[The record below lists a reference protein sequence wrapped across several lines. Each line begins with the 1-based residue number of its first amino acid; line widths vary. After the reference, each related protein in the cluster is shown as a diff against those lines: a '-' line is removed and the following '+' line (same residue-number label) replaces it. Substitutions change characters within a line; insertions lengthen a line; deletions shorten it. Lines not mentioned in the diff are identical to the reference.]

1 MLPDQLTPDS
11 FAGYPP
17 QARELAIREI
27 AILRRLPLAFVPL
40 LLRELIVYDWKF
52 PAERVDL
59 DRQFKYL
66 GGLEPGAFR
75 AAMSPF
81 AELKV
86 TRELEKVDWVNSP
99 AVFSEQFSA
108 HLWTTHQIDAFRA
121 AAVDYVR
128 KSSSSAPDP
137 PLPTHRLGIAAFGQG
152 VTKNDYLLFR
162 KLRPR
167 GVYYTQVKHTGGA
180 QVLLDAIRSR
190 AEAHPVPYGH
200 WYIDGGAPLVPR
212 PHDLVPPL
220 ADARGPENLPSRDR
234 KGADQAPKDLD
245 EVRGVTQ
252 VSYEALSA
260 PRAALQSRMQRTYEA
275 PVFDPEAFRTMMAQ
289 IGPTEVGLNSGDGAL
304 NRFQLS
310 LLTEGSGTQV
320 FSTTFVQWAAREAL
334 RRAQPLTLFVRFAP
348 RQREKQM
355 NELLAE
361 HQRPPDLD
369 VEGSL
374 IDGDMGAYY
383 TWLNQQRLPG
393 EEKSAFL
400 AWFED
405 HGEAV
410 VIAPGLEGGKESG
423 TPVEL
428 GELIARIA

>member
-1 MLPDQLTPDS
+1 MLPEQLTPES

-17 QARELAIREI
+17 QARELATRQI

-59 DRQFKYL
+59 DRQFTYL
-66 GGLEPGAFR
+66 ASLAPGPFR
-75 AAMSPF
+75 AAMSAF

-86 TRELEKVDWVNSP
+86 THELEKVDWVNSP
-99 AVFSEQFSA
+99 AIFSEQFSA
-108 HLWTTHQIDAFRA
+108 HLWSTHQIDAFRA

-128 KSSSSAPDP
+128 KSSASAPDP
-137 PLPTHRLGIAAFGQG
+137 AMPTHRLGIAVIGQG
-152 VTKNDYLLFR
+152 VTKSDYRLFR
-162 KLRPR
+162 KLRPK
-167 GVYYTQVKHTGGA
+167 GVYYTQVRHTGGA
-180 QVLLDAIRSR
+180 QVLLDAVRAR

-200 WYIDGGAPLVPR
+200 WYIDGGAS
-212 PHDLVPPL
+212 L
-220 ADARGPENLPSRDR
+220 AQV
-234 KGADQAPKDLD
+234 K
-245 EVRGVTQ
+245 GVTRI
-252 VSYEALSA
+252 SYDGLSST
-260 PRAALQSRMQRTYEA
+260 RTVLQNRMQKTYEA

-289 IGPTEVGLNSGDGAL
+289 IKPGDVGLNSGDGAL
-304 NRFQLS
+304 SRFQLS

-369 VEGSL
+369 AEGSL

-393 EEKSAFL
+393 EERSAFL

-405 HGEAV
+405 QGEV
-410 VIAPGLEGGKESG
+410 VAIAPGLERGKRSDA
-423 TPVEL
+423 PVEL
-428 GELIARIA
+428 AELVARIA